1 MQQRG
6 RVGRK
11 PENSVTSLS
20 SRLSH
25 GTVGPE
31 SGPGDR
37 VTQSRERDRC
47 GFHRALQGGH
57 RGTKPGCPGQAGGPR
72 SHTGRPSGDTGT
84 EHRAAAV
91 RPRAQVHA
99 ARAGHAAHT
108 HRGGP
113 RLQPHSRRSDN
124 AGYMLRAASCLLGG
138 KKMFRVCKTP
148 ELPLSRLSPRRP
160 GLGPR
165 GRPGS
170 RPPPRPCVSGQVPNP
185 LGPSVLLGDMQV
197 APSSSSLTSPLTV
210 CRALVADVRCDRR
223 GADSPPPQS
232 GRTLGGGACR
242 HAHEVLQDRR

>member
-1 MQQRG
+1 MDFTGHSRAGTEGRSQDARG
-6 RVGRK
+6 RPVAPAPTQVGRA
-11 PENSVTSLS
+11 
-20 SRLSH
+20 
-25 GTVGPE
+25 GT
-31 SGPGDR
+31 R
-37 VTQSRERDRC
+37 
-47 GFHRALQGGH
+47 
-57 RGTKPGCPGQAGGPR
+57 
-72 SHTGRPSGDTGT
+72 T

-197 APSSSSLTSPLTV
+197 APSSSSLTSPLTA

-223 GADSPPPQS
+223 RADSPPPVRKDPRW
-232 GRTLGGGACR
+232 GRVSSRT
-242 HAHEVLQDRR
+242 

>member
-91 RPRAQVHA
+91 RPRAQVRA

-113 RLQPHSRRSDN
+113 RLQPHSRRSGN

-170 RPPPRPCVSGQVPNP
+170 RPPPRPYVSGQVPNP

-197 APSSSSLTSPLTV
+197 APSSSSLTSPLTA

-223 GADSPPPQS
+223 RADSPPPVRKDPRW
-232 GRTLGGGACR
+232 GRVSSRT
-242 HAHEVLQDRR
+242 